1 MANVMVARMVIVA
14 LCLGA
19 GSAVLTSRSQP
30 ELVPTREP
38 FAGFPMEIATWRGE
52 RAPDFDEAIVKE
64 LGVDEYLNTVYSDP
78 AGTIAGL
85 YVGYYSSQRQGD
97 AIHSP
102 ANCLPGA
109 GWQPVESGRLTLD
122 VGRPIEVN
130 RWLIQKGDQ
139 QQLVLYWYQSHGRVV
154 ASEYSSKVH
163 LVLDAIRLN
172 RTDAALV
179 RVITPIA
186 RGSADARA
194 AAERSAAA
202 FVRSMFPLLD
212 RYLPV

>member
-1 MANVMVARMVIVA
+1 MVARMVIVA
-14 LCLGA
+14 LCLGC
-19 GSAVLTSRSQP
+19 GSAVLTSRSQS
-30 ELVPTREP
+30 ELVPIRES
-38 FAGFPMEIATWRGE
+38 FDVFPMEISTWRGE
-52 RAPDFDEAIVKE
+52 RAPDLDEAIVRE

-78 AGTIAGL
+78 AGATAAL

-109 GWQPVESGRLTLD
+109 GWQPVESGRLTID

-130 RWLIQKGDQ
+130 RWVIQKGDQ
-139 QQLVLYWYQSHGRVV
+139 QHFVLYWYQSHGRVV
-154 ASEYSSKVH
+154 ASEYASKGH

-194 AAERSAAA
+194 MAERTAAS
-202 FVRSMFPLLD
+202 FVRSLFPHLD
-212 RYLPV
+212 RYLPL